1 MTMPEQPTATPPQQ
15 HNPLEMLFLLA
26 LDSIPD
32 DGQADPDKLDFLATL
47 AGDPE
52 LAQQTLQ
59 E

>member
-1 MTMPEQPTATPPQQ
+1 MNEPQQ
-15 HNPLEMLFLLA
+15 PAPATEQHSPLEMLFLLA

-52 LAQQTLQ
+52 MAQQAMQ
-59 E
+59 D